1 MPSKRGIDRM
11 QLKPGLVGT
20 ATLVVGE
27 EHTAPHLGSGRAP
40 VLASPIMIALM
51 EAAAVD
57 CVERRLPDGQESLG
71 VRVEV
76 EHTAPTPVGLGV
88 TATAELKEVNGR
100 RLSFDVEARD
110 DREVIGKGRHTRVIV
125 DAERFRSKV
134 RAKAAADG

>member
-57 CVERRLPDGQESLG
+57 CVERLLPGGQESLG
-71 VRVEV
+71 VHVEV
-76 EHTAPTPVGLGV
+76 AHTAPTPVGLGV
-88 TATAELKEVNGR
+88 TATAELKEVDGR

-110 DREVIGKGRHTRVIV
+110 DRGVIGKGRHTRVIV
-125 DAERFRSKV
+125 DTERFRSKV